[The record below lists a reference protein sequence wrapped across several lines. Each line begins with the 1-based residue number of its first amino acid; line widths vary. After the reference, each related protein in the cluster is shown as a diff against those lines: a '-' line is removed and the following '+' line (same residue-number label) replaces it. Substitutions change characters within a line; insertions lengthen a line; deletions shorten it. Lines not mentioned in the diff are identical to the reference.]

1 MGKNDFSPE
10 WTNEAPPAGSYRSIL
25 KLGKPDEFKHPSI
38 TMMEMLK
45 TEFKMADEDFKKK
58 QYEGNEKVVLSQKTR
73 LSDEQIRKFK
83 EIAGEDNV
91 SADDYSRAKYS
102 CGQTLKEVMELRR
115 NTVQKVTDLVVH
127 PRDKNDVQKIIQYCN
142 EQKIP
147 LTVYGGGSSVVMGLT
162 PEKGGVALV
171 MRTHMN
177 KIIKINELNQTVM
190 VQPGMMGPDFE
201 DALNNADK
209 RFNAARRYTCGHFPQ
224 SFEISSVGGWIAA
237 LGSGQA
243 SSYYGDAYHLVI
255 GQEYVTPAGTFKTLE
270 YPATAT
276 GPKVNDIMKGSEG
289 AFGILVEVTMKI
301 FRFMPQNR
309 QRFAFMFPSWE
320 SAVDASREIMQSG
333 FGLPAVFRISD
344 AEETDIG
351 LKLFGFDKHILEQVM
366 SRLGL
371 KTGQRCLCIGTAEG
385 EKGAAIHVKKQI
397 RKIAKRF
404 GAMYLGG
411 FVVKKWEKTR
421 YKEPLMR
428 EDLMD
433 YGIIIDTLE
442 TSVTWDNVQKL
453 YYEVRSFIKN
463 RQATLCMTHASHFY
477 LSGTN
482 LYFIFILKPENMEE
496 YFQFHKGVLDAIVKN
511 GGSMSH
517 HHGIGKM
524 LSPWMEAHLGKEQME
539 VLRALKRHF
548 DPNNIMNPGGQLGL
562 DVMGKRTGK

>member
-1 MGKNDFSPE
+1 MGKNDFSPD
-10 WTNEAPPAGSYRSIL
+10 WANNAPPQDSYRSIF

-45 TEFKMADEDFKKK
+45 AEFGMTDEDFKKK
-58 QYEGNEKVVLSQKTR
+58 QHEGNEKVVLAQKTR

-83 EIAGEDNV
+83 EIVGDENV

-115 NTVQKVTDLVVH
+115 NTLPKVTDLVVH

-147 LTVYGGGSSVVMGLT
+147 VTVYGGGSSVVMGLT

-177 KIIKINELNQTVM
+177 KIIKINELNQTVT

-209 RFNAARRYTCGHFPQ
+209 RFNTARRYTCGHFPQ

-289 AFGILVEVTMKI
+289 AFGILVEVTMRI
-301 FRFMPQNR
+301 FRFMPENR

-320 SAVDASREIMQSG
+320 SAVDASREITQSG

-344 AEETDIG
+344 SEETDIG
-351 LKLFGFDKHILEQVM
+351 LKLFGFDKHILERVM

-371 KTGQRCLCIGTAEG
+371 KAGQRCLCIGTAEG
-385 EKGAAIHVKKQI
+385 EKGAAVHVKKQI
-397 RKIAKRF
+397 KKIAKRF

-411 FVVKKWEKTR
+411 LVVKKWEKTR

-453 YYEVRSFIKN
+453 YHEVRSFIKN
-463 RQATLCMTHASHFY
+463 RLATLCMTHASHFY

-496 YFQFHKGVLDAIVKN
+496 YFQFHKGVIDAIVKN

-524 LSPWMEAHLGKEQME
+524 LSPWMEAHLGKEQMD

-562 DVMGKRTGK
+562 DVLDEK

>member
-1 MGKNDFSPE
+1 MADKKLSPD
-10 WTNEAPPAGSYRSIL
+10 WVNSAPPPDSYRSIF
-25 KLGKPDEFKHPSI
+25 KLGKPDEFKHPSAA
-38 TMMEMLK
+38 MMEMLK
-45 TEFKMADEDFKKK
+45 SEFWMTGEDFKKK
-58 QYEGNEKVVLSQKTR
+58 QYEGNEKVALSQKPQ
-73 LSDEQIRKFK
+73 LSDEQIKKFK
-83 EIAGEDNV
+83 EFVGEENV
-91 SADDYSRAKYS
+91 CADDYSRAKYS

-115 NTVQKVTDLVVH
+115 HTLQKATDLVVH

-177 KIIKINELNQTVM
+177 KIIKINELNQTVT

-201 DALNNADK
+201 DALNHADEQFK
-209 RFNAARRYTCGHFPQ
+209 TARRYTCGHFPQ

-243 SSYYGDAYHLVI
+243 STYYGDAYHLVI

-289 AFGILVEVTMKI
+289 SFGILVEVTMKI
-301 FRFMPQNR
+301 FRFMPENR
-309 QRFAFMFPSWE
+309 QRFAFMFPTWE
-320 SAVDASREIMQSG
+320 SAVNASREIMQSG
-333 FGLPAVFRISD
+333 FGLPAVYRISD

-351 LKLFGFDKHILEQVM
+351 LKLFGFDKHILERVM

-371 KTGQRCLCIGTAEG
+371 KAGQRCLCIGTAEG
-385 EKGAAIHVKKQI
+385 EKGAAVHVRKQI
-397 RKIAKRF
+397 KKIAKRF
-404 GAMYLGG
+404 GALYLGG
-411 FVVKKWEKTR
+411 LVVKKWEKTR

-442 TSVTWDNVQKL
+442 TSVTWDNVRKL
-453 YYEVRSFIKN
+453 YHEVRSFIKN
-463 RQATLCMTHASHFY
+463 RPATLCMTHASHFY
-477 LSGTN
+477 LGGTN

-496 YFQFHKGVLDAIVKN
+496 YFQFHKGVIDAIVKN

-524 LSPWMEAHLGKEQME
+524 LSPWMESHLGKEQMD
-539 VLRALKRHF
+539 VLRALKKHF

-562 DVMGKRTGK
+562 DVQDK

>member
-1 MGKNDFSPE
+1 MAKKDFSPD
-10 WTNEAPPAGSYRSIL
+10 WVNSAPQQDSYRSIF
-25 KLGKPDEFKHPSI
+25 KLGKPDEFKHPSAA
-38 TMMEMLK
+38 MMEMLK
-45 TEFKMADEDFKKK
+45 TEFGMTDEDFKKK
-58 QYEGNEKVVLSQKTR
+58 QFEGNEKVALSQKPR

-83 EIAGEDNV
+83 EFVGEENV
-91 SADDYSRAKYS
+91 SADDYLRAKYS

-115 NTVQKVTDLVVH
+115 NTLPKVTDLVVH
-127 PRDKNDVQKIIQYCN
+127 PRDKNDVQKIVQYCN

-147 LTVYGGGSSVVMGLT
+147 VTVYGGGSSVVMGLT
-162 PEKGGVALV
+162 PERGGVALV

-177 KIIKINELNQTVM
+177 KILKINELNQTVT

-209 RFNAARRYTCGHFPQ
+209 CFNTTRRYTCGHFPQ
-224 SFEISSVGGWIAA
+224 SFEISTVGGWIAA

-301 FRFMPQNR
+301 FRFMPENR

-320 SAVDASREIMQSG
+320 SAVDASREIMQSES
-333 FGLPAVFRISD
+333 GLPAVFRISD

-351 LKLFGFDKHILEQVM
+351 LKLFGFDKHILERFM

-371 KTGQRCLCIGTAEG
+371 KAGQRCLCIGTAEG
-385 EKGAAIHVKKQI
+385 EKGAAIHVKKEI
-397 RKIAKRF
+397 KKICKRF

-442 TSVTWDNVQKL
+442 TSVTWDNLHTL
-453 YYEVRSFIKN
+453 YKEVRSFIKK
-463 RQATLCMTHASHFY
+463 RPATLCMTHASHFY

-482 LYFIFILKPENMEE
+482 LYFIFILKPENMDA
-496 YFQFHKGVLDAIVKN
+496 YFTFHKGVIDAIVKN

-524 LSPWMEAHLGKEQME
+524 LSPWMEAHLGKEQMDI
-539 VLRALKRHF
+539 LRALKKHF

-562 DVMGKRTGK
+562 DVQETK